1 MCFLFGWFYL
11 QKIHLKKKPHF
22 RTILAHI
29 PVIFLGGPHG
39 FFGPEIPR
47 LVAETTPEKNIPS
60 QEEAERLAQLRA
72 AKVAQANA
80 SKKAEEKAKEWSKG
94 WCKGLKIV

>member
-1 MCFLFGWFYL
+1 MAFCLVGSISN
-11 QKIHLKKKPHF
+11 KNHLKKKHF
-22 RTILAHI
+22 RPILARI
-29 PVIFLGGPHG
+29 PMIYD
-39 FFGPEIPR
+39 FFGGTSWFFWAPR
-47 LVAETTPEKNIPS
+47 SPLVAETPSS